1 MKDDLRYRPRYQD
14 ERGECQPNVLRDP
27 QPDSSRQL
35 MRILLEGTGRGAVL
49 ADEQGTGKTATSI
62 IAAYSLRHLVGGY
75 LRIGLVGTKNVLG
88 DWKKEII
95 RWQVHPDLVITLKN
109 RHSID
114 PDTVKS
120 GWLLVSYDTVAYYF
134 PPARRSM
141 MPPLDL
147 LIVDESQYL
156 KEPTIKR
163 TNMIYGGT
171 YQNCHIPR
179 SLPRGSYASRVPR

>member
-14 ERGECQPNVLRDP
+14 ERGEWQPNVLRDP
-27 QPDSSRQL
+27 QPDSIRQL

-134 PPARRSM
+134 PPARRS
-141 MPPLDL
+141 
-147 LIVDESQYL
+147 
-156 KEPTIKR
+156 R
-163 TNMIYGGT
+163 
-171 YQNCHIPR
+171 CRR
-179 SLPRGSYASRVPR
+179 STC